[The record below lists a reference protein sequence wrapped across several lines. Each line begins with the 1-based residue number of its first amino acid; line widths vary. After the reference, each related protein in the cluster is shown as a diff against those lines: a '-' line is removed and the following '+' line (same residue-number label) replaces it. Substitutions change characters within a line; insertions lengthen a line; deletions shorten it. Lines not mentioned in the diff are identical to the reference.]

1 LTEKNSTKDQQLE
14 RIKAEESRHN
24 FSYKEKKNDTR
35 ASLILKSF
43 LFLSTVYLVLLYFYG
58 TWLAGKA
65 KKYSIDNLN
74 NTIKKYSNNNK

>member
-1 LTEKNSTKDQQLE
+1 
-14 RIKAEESRHN
+14 
-24 FSYKEKKNDTR
+24 
-35 ASLILKSF
+35 
-43 LFLSTVYLVLLYFYG
+43 LLYFYG